1 MWVAGW
7 NSADSRRCETALQV
21 LRASPDEPA
30 TAAAM
35 LEYSMICLTSA
46 RYREAIEIF
55 LRNHEF
61 LLRSPD
67 DLAEFNVSRASW
79 MNLVGTSWVPLFVGE
94 LGNSL
99 TAFDAG
105 ILACR
110 KDGNL
115 AGAQAL
121 GLWRCLL
128 LFQLTDYEGIL
139 EVCRPI
145 ASAQSTPIVVL
156 PFERRLSL
164 VMCGLA
170 EAGLGNSA
178 AARDFLL
185 EAERQIR
192 EQPVMLDWYM
202 TLMLEWGWVNLLL
215 LTGARVEAA
224 ARADRFV
231 RLAGETDERT
241 WQALAFETWARV
253 ALGRDAPTEALDVIT
268 KALAATQGFET
279 PLADWRVHATAT
291 VAYQVIGNSEL
302 ASRHAQ
308 LAAATRRRLVESLP
322 QKHRLRMLFETSARL
337 FPPLASNSR

>member
-7 NSADSRRCETALQV
+7 NAVDAHRCEQALQV
-21 LRASPDEPA
+21 LRASPDKPA
-30 TAAAM
+30 IAAAM

-46 RYREAIEIF
+46 RYREAIETF

-61 LLRSPD
+61 LLHSPD

-79 MNLVGTSWVPLFVGE
+79 MNLVATSWVPLFVGE

-105 ILACR
+105 ILGCR
-110 KDGNL
+110 KEGNL
-115 AGAQAL
+115 AGAQTL

-128 LFQLTDYEGIL
+128 LFQLTDYEGML
-139 EVCRPI
+139 EMCRPI
-145 ASAQSTPIVVL
+145 VSADSAPVVVL

-170 EAGLGNSA
+170 EAGLGNAA
-178 AARDFLL
+178 AARDYLL

-192 EQPVMLDWYM
+192 EQPVMLDWYL
-202 TLMLEWGWVNLLL
+202 TLMLEWGRVNLLL
-215 LTGARVEAA
+215 LTGARAEAA
-224 ARADRFV
+224 ARADRFI
-231 RLAGETDERT
+231 RLATETDERT

-253 ALGRDAPTEALDVIT
+253 ALGRGAATEALEVIS
-268 KALAATQGFET
+268 KALAATKGFET

-291 VAYQVIGNSEL
+291 VAYKAIGNSQL
-302 ASRHAQ
+302 ASRHAH
-308 LAAATRRRLVESLP
+308 LAATTRRGLIESLP
-322 QKHRLRMLFETSARL
+322 QRHRLRTLFETSARI
-337 FPPLASNSR
+337 FPPLASDAR